1 MRTDVLNLQKGTSI
15 MDALKN
21 LNWKVVAAGVLG
33 AASAYLS
40 GTTDLTGAI
49 MTVIALFLPAFK
61 KK

>member
-1 MRTDVLNLQKGTSI
+1 